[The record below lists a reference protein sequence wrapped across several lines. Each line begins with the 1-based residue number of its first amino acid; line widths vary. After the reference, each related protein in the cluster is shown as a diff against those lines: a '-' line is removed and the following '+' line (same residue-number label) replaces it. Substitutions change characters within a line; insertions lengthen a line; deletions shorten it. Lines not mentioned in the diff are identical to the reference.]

1 MKAKRKKKTA
11 SNKLKDLLE
20 TFHKKKA
27 ANLILTVGSPPI
39 MKTGQD
45 FEAIAN
51 KPLMP
56 DDIKELVY
64 ELLDNV
70 PKWKE
75 KVEKGEDLDF
85 SFGIQGWSRYRGNIF
100 RQRGALNAVFTQIPF
115 KIPTWAEIKAPKN
128 VLSYTNS
135 TNGLI
140 FVTGPPGSGK
150 TTIMASLVQHITKTR
165 YSHIISLEE
174 PIEYLFRHDKGI
186 VIQRHIGSDVKSW
199 KEGLRSIFRQSP
211 DIAVLG
217 EVRNPEN
224 FQAAL
229 DIAST
234 CCLCI
239 VLLHAPNTIRAL
251 EQIIENH
258 PSEHRDYAR
267 SILADCFLFGL
278 SSRLLPKKKGKGR
291 LAAYEIL
298 KNNANIEKII
308 KKGTYAQLKQYLK
321 PSLNSSLRKL
331 KREGKIV

>member
-27 ANLILTVGSPPI
+27 ANLILTLGSPPI
-39 MKTGQD
+39 MKTGQN
-45 FEAIAN
+45 FESIGN

-115 KIPTWAEIKAPKN
+115 RIPTWAEIKAPKN

-150 TTIMASLVQHITKTR
+150 TTIMASMVQHITKTR

-186 VIQRHIGSDVKSW
+186 VVQRQIGSDVKSW
-199 KEGLRSIFRQSP
+199 DEGLKSIFRQSP
-211 DIAVLG
+211 DVAVLG

-229 DIAST
+229 DIASK

-239 VLLHAPNTIRAL
+239 VLLHAPDTIRGLA
-251 EQIIENH
+251 QIIENY
-258 PSEHRDYAR
+258 PSEQRDFAR

-278 SSRLLPKKKGKGR
+278 SSRLLPKKKEKGR
-291 LAAYEIL
+291 LAAYEVL
-298 KNNANIEKII
+298 KTNTKVSQLI
-308 KKGTYAQLKQYLK
+308 KKGSYAQLKQYLK
-321 PSLNSSLRKL
+321 PSLKSSITKL
-331 KREGKIV
+331 KREGKIA